1 MGDRAYVEVV
11 CREEAEPL
19 FKALGFMQE
28 FRHALPA
35 NVVTM
40 VDAESSEGARTEL
53 QALAEKG
60 IVFRGWHDAG
70 GNYDGACFASI
81 DGQFYQVPR
90 LNHSDLPCIE
100 VHVDGTVDADQ
111 LLAAAEFLKASD
123 RAGESLGFPSGIEQK
138 DEAP

>member
-1 MGDRAYVEVV
+1 MGDRAYVEIV
-11 CREEAEPL
+11 CREDDERL
-19 FKALGFMQE
+19 FEALGFMQE

-40 VDAESSEGARTEL
+40 VDAEAPEGVTTEL

-70 GNYDGACFASI
+70 GASDGACFASV
-81 DGQFYQVPR
+81 GGKYHEAPR

-100 VHVDGTVDADQ
+100 VHLDGTVDADQ
-111 LLAAAEFLKASD
+111 LLAACEYLKASE
-123 RAGESLGFPSGIEQK
+123 RAGETLAFPSRIEGEEK
-138 DEAP
+138 AP

>member
-1 MGDRAYVEVV
+1 MGDRAYVEIV
-11 CREEAEPL
+11 CWEEDERL
-19 FKALGFMQE
+19 FEALGFMQE

-40 VDAESSEGARTEL
+40 VDAEASEGATTEL

-70 GNYDGACFASI
+70 GAYDGACFASVE
-81 DGQFYQVPR
+81 GKFHEAPR

-100 VHVDGTVDADQ
+100 VHVDSTVDADQ
-111 LLAAAEFLKASD
+111 LLAACEYLKASE
-123 RAGESLGFPSGIEQK
+123 RAGETLGFPSWIEVEEK
-138 DEAP
+138 AP

>member
-1 MGDRAYVEVV
+1 MGDRSYVEVV
-11 CREEAEPL
+11 CREEDEPL
-19 FKALGFMQE
+19 FEALGFMQE

-40 VDAESSEGARTEL
+40 VDTEASEGATTEL
-53 QALAEKG
+53 QALAGKG

-70 GNYDGACFASI
+70 GSYDGACFASA
-81 DGQFYQVPR
+81 GGKCHEVPR

-111 LLAAAEFLKASD
+111 LLAACEYLKASD
-123 RAGESLGFPSGIEQK
+123 CVGESLGFPSGIEQE
-138 DEAP
+138 DESP